1 MRGYKL
7 DACEVSQVDER
18 VRTTAET
25 YALGV
30 IDDVSAVLAG
40 DAVEQWLVVI
50 ASRRGHVHEVETGL
64 VEGYGV
70 GGGQYT
76 HILHLWRSR
85 SAVAVAIHA
94 NVVHHINVDDV
105 LAFLMEILM
114 DGVGNLSHRLK
125 EAVLVIGIREPT
137 LRYRITPS

>member
-40 DAVEQWLVVI
+40 DAVEQRLNQVGMVG
-50 ASRRGHVHEVETGL
+50 SVPCHHVHQRTLQV
-64 VEGYGV
+64 
-70 GGGQYT
+70 
-76 HILHLWRSR
+76 
-85 SAVAVAIHA
+85 SAWC
-94 NVVHHINVDDV
+94 
-105 LAFLMEILM
+105 
-114 DGVGNLSHRLK
+114 
-125 EAVLVIGIREPT
+125 IGTAGWP
-137 LRYRITPS
+137 P